1 MVALK
6 ADSDTNI
13 PWLIC
18 LVSVWT
24 QYMSKCLSH
33 VGKYIFK
40 CIFTTLLIEMQSDL
54 NCTFKNIATLK
65 GVSTSTGFEK
75 GFVMP

>member
-1 MVALK
+1 
-6 ADSDTNI
+6 
-13 PWLIC
+13 
-18 LVSVWT
+18 
-24 QYMSKCLSH
+24 MSKCLSH

-40 CIFTTLLIEMQSDL
+40 CTFTTLLIEMQSDL
-54 NCTFKNIATLK
+54 NCMFKNIATLK